1 MYVFHDMN
9 VVRRESKCDMRLYLA
24 PLEGITGWIFRSAVH
39 ECFGGFDKYFVP
51 FIRPNQMGH
60 FSAREKKD
68 ILPEHNEGMYTVPQ
82 ILTNRPEDFI
92 RTAHKLREYGYE
104 EINLNLGCPSKTVV
118 TKGRG
123 AGFLADPDRLDAFL
137 EEVFEKCAVRI
148 SVKTRLG
155 MDEPEKFC
163 HLLEIY
169 NKYPMEELIIHP
181 RVQKDFYKNT
191 PDLKV
196 FAEALAKSRNPVC
209 YNGDIFTVEDYRR
222 FTQMQ
227 PDVECIMMGRGVLA
241 DPALARKIRGGA
253 GADAA
258 ELRRFHDLLY
268 AGYCEEMSGDRTIL
282 YKMKELWTYLAPVFT
297 NYKKYA
303 KKIKKAEKC
312 AVYEKIIDELFENE
326 EISVP

>member
-1 MYVFHDMN
+1 
-9 VVRRESKCDMRLYLA
+9 MRLYLA
-24 PLEGITGWIFRSAVH
+24 PLEGITGWIFRSALH

-68 ILPEHNEGMYTVPQ
+68 IFPEHNKGMYTVPQ

-92 RTAHKLREYGYE
+92 RTASKLKEYGYG

-123 AGFLADPDRLDAFL
+123 AGFLAYPDRLDNFL
-137 EEVFEKCAVRI
+137 YEIFEKCEIRI

-155 MDEPEKFC
+155 MDEPEEF
-163 HLLEIY
+163 HRILAIY
-169 NKYPMEELIIHP
+169 NKYPLEELIIHP

-191 PDLKV
+191 PDMEAFAGALK
-196 FAEALAKSRNPVC
+196 KSSNPVC
-209 YNGDIFTVEDYRR
+209 YNGDIFTMADYGR
-222 FTQMQ
+222 FTHMQ
-227 PDVECIMMGRGVLA
+227 PDVDCIMIGRGVLA

-253 GADAA
+253 GLSAA

-268 AGYCEEMSGDRTIL
+268 AGYCREMSGDRTIL

-303 KKIKKAEKC
+303 KKIKKSEKC
-312 AVYEKIIDELFENE
+312 AVYEKVVEELFEKE
-326 EISVP
+326 EIIMS